1 MCKWELP
8 PPGYAKVNFDASFIN
23 ENHDGAFGFVVRS
36 DTGSVI
42 AAGAGKLYHLHSALQ
57 AEASACVAAIEA
69 TANLGIY
76 QVKFESDSSTL
87 VNAIK
92 NGGFDLASTGVL
104 IREAR
109 SLSIL
114 HFDHADFLFC
124 RRGCN
129 KVAHSLAQY
138 GYQASVPSSSWMD
151 DPPEFVIGL
160 IASDIAGQQV

>member
-1 MCKWELP
+1 MP
-8 PPGYAKVNFDASFIN
+8 APAPRIN
-23 ENHDGAFGFVVRS
+23 ENQDGAFGFVLRS
-36 DTGSVI
+36 DTGTVI
-42 AAGAGKLYHLHSALQ
+42 ATGAGKLYHLHSALQ
-57 AEASACVAAIEA
+57 AEANACVAAIEA

-76 QVKFESDSSTL
+76 QVKFESDSCTL

-92 NGGFDLASTGVL
+92 HGGFDLASPGVL

-129 KVAHSLAQY
+129 KVSHSLARY

-160 IASDIAGQQV
+160 VASDIAGQQV

>member
-23 ENHDGAFGFVVRS
+23 ENKDGAFGFVVRS
-36 DTGSVI
+36 DTGTVI
-42 AAGAGKLYHLHSALQ
+42 AAGSGKLYQLQSALQ
-57 AEASACVAAIEA
+57 ADARACVAAIEA

-114 HFDHADFLFC
+114 HFDHADFFFY

-138 GYQASVPSSSWMD
+138 GYHASVPSSSWMH
-151 DPPEFVIGL
+151 
-160 IASDIAGQQV
+160 IAGQQV